1 MKITMKTKIL
11 LLASLIL
18 IPIYM
23 TSQIT
28 IGSPDKAEEG
38 ALLDLKSNN
47 NVGVNSIKGL
57 GIPRVV
63 LSQLDELYPMYGAY
77 GAEAPEYTSNKATLK
92 KKHTGLTVYNITDDG
107 VFVPGFYFWDGDK
120 WFINEL
126 MATPLPSIDELF
138 CNSFQMYPSTYAA
151 NTDFRCIFTVP
162 YVGGNGGKYTQF
174 DDGIYINPVASDGT
188 VITTFN
194 IKVAPGTLAI
204 GNGQLI
210 LIGEGQLP
218 STTAPYTVNINI
230 FGQSCSFTINKDE
243 TQTAVLRYRSGT
255 FMDVNTSSTTGE
267 VALGNLA
274 IRFNNGYYEYKILG
288 PTGTKDN
295 KVDISWVYRK
305 SGAGH
310 GYGVYGRAYPVRE
323 TWNSI
328 ASGVVSV
335 GRGSNNAAGRV
346 DNGNI
351 NLANRD
357 VAIAHFFIQTDAS
370 HDVYRVTFN
379 ANVPLAAGTYAPAT
393 TSAVSI
399 IVERLEDHGDGN

>member
-1 MKITMKTKIL
+1 MKTKIL

-28 IGSPDKAEEG
+28 IGSPDKPEAG
-38 ALLDLKSNN
+38 ALLDLKSND
-47 NVGVNSIKGL
+47 NVGINSIKGL

-63 LSQLDELYPMYGAY
+63 LSQLDELYPMYGSY
-77 GAEAPEYTSNKATLK
+77 GAETTEYTSNKTTLK
-92 KKHTGLTVYNITDDG
+92 KKHTGLTVYNITDNG
-107 VFVPGFYFWDGDK
+107 VFVPGFYLWDGDK
-120 WFINEL
+120 WLINEL

-138 CNSFQMYPSTYAA
+138 CNSYKMYPSTYSA

-162 YVGGNGGKYTQF
+162 YIGGNGGKYTQF
-174 DDGIYINPVASDGT
+174 DDGVYINPIASDGT

-243 TQTAVLRYRSGT
+243 TQTAVLKYKSGT
-255 FMDVNTSSTTGE
+255 FMDVTASSTTGE

-274 IRFNNGYYEYKILG
+274 FRYNNGYYEYMILA
-288 PTGTKDN
+288 TTCTKDN
-295 KVDISWVYRK
+295 KVDISYIYSK
-305 SGAGH
+305 AGSGGH
-310 GYGVYGRAYPVRE
+310 GNGVYGRAYPVRE
-323 TWNSI
+323 TWVSIRSNI
-328 ASGVVSV
+328 ASI
-335 GRGSNNAAGRV
+335 GSGS
-346 DNGNI
+346 DNS
-351 NLANRD
+351 ANRD
-357 VAIAHFFIQTDAS
+357 TNANINFTNRDIAVAHFFIQTDTS

-379 ANVPLAAGTYAPAT
+379 ANGAIAAGTYAPAT
-393 TSAVSI
+393 KSAVSI
-399 IVERLEDHGDGN
+399 IIERLEDHGDGNY